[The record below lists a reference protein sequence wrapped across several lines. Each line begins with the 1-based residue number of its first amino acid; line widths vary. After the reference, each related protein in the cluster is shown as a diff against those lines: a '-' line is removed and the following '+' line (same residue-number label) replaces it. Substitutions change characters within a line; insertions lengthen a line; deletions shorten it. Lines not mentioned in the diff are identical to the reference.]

1 MKRFRILACVA
12 VGVVASGCSA
22 ASTAESAGSGSRAVT
37 SAPVGVLVSSTP
49 ATAAS
54 GTVVTSGVSSP
65 FPTCS
70 AVAFSLVSDR
80 GGQSS
85 PLEAAVWLAQHGS
98 VPGVPKSGWKEV
110 SAGKAEAT
118 VLSGGVH
125 LHVIQGSDQTWQV
138 DRVQYYCP

>member
-1 MKRFRILACVA
+1 M
-12 VGVVASGCSA
+12 
-22 ASTAESAGSGSRAVT
+22 GSG
-37 SAPVGVLVSSTP
+37 VS
-49 ATAAS
+49 
-54 GTVVTSGVSSP
+54 SSP

-70 AVAFSLVSDR
+70 AVALSLVADQ

-85 PLEAAVWLAQHGS
+85 PIEAAVWFAQHGA

-110 SAGKAEAT
+110 SAANAEAT

-138 DRVQYYCP
+138 DSVQYYCP